1 MTDNQLDKNR
11 TNILKDF
18 LTTGEILHLENLEI
32 CLISSR
38 PGVYHVFTFFGPDE
52 KGEKYQKLHK
62 DSISEKKL
70 EEIAR
75 TLNIETIKKIFIE
88 GRLLKR
94 QNRLIKENSFNPLE
108 FEGQK

>member
-1 MTDNQLDKNR
+1 MTDKQLDKNR
-11 TNILKDF
+11 GQILKDF
-18 LTTGEILHLENLEI
+18 LSTGEILHLDNLEI
-32 CLISSR
+32 CLISSKS
-38 PGVYHVFTFFGPDE
+38 GIYHIFTFFGPDE

-70 EEIAR
+70 EEIAQ
-75 TLNIETIKKIFIE
+75 TLNIETVKKIYVD
-88 GRLLKR
+88 GKLLKR